1 MHPLAGS
8 NQRVRQNRAIFF
20 SSCIYYFGVKMA
32 LNGHVINNKLVDLA
46 GLCLVWSPIAIAGP
60 RACNG
65 TASEQQ

>member
-8 NQRVRQNRAIFF
+8 NQGAAKPCHFF
-20 SSCIYYFGVKMA
+20 SSCIYYFGDKMA
-32 LNGHVINNKLVDLA
+32 LNGHVINKKLVDLA
-46 GLCLVWSPIAIAGP
+46 SLCLVWSPIAIAGP